1 MPCIFCV
8 FKVLINNNLCNS
20 SERPLFFCV
29 SASCNENSAN
39 ATRNSPFCTKWIRT
53 TVYVHIFQNIS
64 FCFPNARNTCRRSR
78 HRHTAMR
85 YAVFLQQSPK
95 NSTAE
100 CLGSIALCLL
110 HGQKTPPAIR
120 KTANWPAPTYTL
132 TTKSFANASTRI
144 FSKKRSGNFP
154 NTFYCFSIK
163 INIFAKNTDCV
174 GFFRHIHA
182 RTLL

>member
-1 MPCIFCV
+1 MACIFC
-8 FKVLINNNLCNS
+8 FLKDLINSNLHKLTETPLSRCFSVCCGKNPLIALS
-20 SERPLFFCV
+20 DSFFAQNEYTLLFMRIYSE
-29 SASCNENSAN
+29 
-39 ATRNSPFCTKWIRT
+39 
-53 TVYVHIFQNIS
+53 NIS
-64 FCFPNARNTCRRSR
+64 FSFPNARNTCRRSR
-78 HRHTAMR
+78 HRHTARR

-132 TTKSFANASTRI
+132 TTKSFANASTCI

>member
-1 MPCIFCV
+1 MACIFC
-8 FKVLINNNLCNS
+8 FLKDLINSNLHKLAESPSSRCFSACCGKNS
-20 SERPLFFCV
+20 LIALSDNLFC
-29 SASCNENSAN
+29 A
-39 ATRNSPFCTKWIRT
+39 KWIHT
-53 TVYVHIFQNIS
+53 AVYAHIFRKYS

-78 HRHTAMR
+78 HRHTARR

-110 HGQKTPPAIR
+110 HGQKTPPAIQ